1 MTGGRQALGR
11 IALGLLV
18 TGELIQLGA
27 ILWGGA
33 VYPGY
38 DHIRQHISELGATGA
53 VTGPAVS
60 WWGFVP
66 SGLFMG
72 GFCLIAAWLLRR
84 SGLAVT
90 ACLLLGW
97 YGLSLSGAGVYPCAF
112 ECARSEVTFNAMMH
126 DLVGGTGYLT
136 GIIGMGLAGL
146 WARHGRASWLAPLGA
161 RCVVIAMVGFGAI
174 IVEAEMGGLFQRGL
188 EGAIAVF
195 LLAFGWALARG
206 RLTPPASQAAAGS

>member
-1 MTGGRQALGR
+1 VTKDQQALGR
-11 IALGLLV
+11 IALGLLAI
-18 TGELIQLGA
+18 GELIQLGT

-38 DHIRQHISELGATGA
+38 DHARQHISELGATGA
-53 VTGPAVS
+53 VTGTAVS

-72 GFCLIAAWLLRR
+72 GSCLIAAWMLRR

-90 ACLLLGW
+90 ACLMLGW
-97 YGLSLSGAGVYPCAF
+97 YGLSLSAAGVYPCAF
-112 ECARSEVTFNAMMH
+112 ECARDEVTFNAMMH
-126 DLVGGTGYLT
+126 DLFGGTGYLT

-146 WARHGRASWLAPLGA
+146 WARASRAPWLAPLGA
-161 RCVVIAMVGFGAI
+161 VCVMIAVVGFGAI
-174 IVEAEMGGLFQRGL
+174 IVEAEFGGLFQRGL

-195 LLAFGWALARG
+195 LLAFGWALANG
-206 RLTPPASQAAAGS
+206 RLTPPRDTTAAG